1 MLAMTTAQHIQQA
14 MVQLRTGKITPD
26 EFRAIMRAAKQ
37 GKTTQQWDKD
47 KGTAVALD
55 QRNPYGA

>member
-1 MLAMTTAQHIQQA
+1 MTTAQHIQQA

-26 EFRAIMRAAKQ
+26 EFRAIMRDAKS
-37 GKTTQQWDKD
+37 GTANWDKA
-47 KGTAVALD
+47 KAQAVGLD